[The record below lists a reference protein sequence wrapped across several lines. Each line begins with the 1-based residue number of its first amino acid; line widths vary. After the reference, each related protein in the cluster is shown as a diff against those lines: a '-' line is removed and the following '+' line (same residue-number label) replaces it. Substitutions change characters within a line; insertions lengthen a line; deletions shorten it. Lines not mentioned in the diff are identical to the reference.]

1 MYKAYGL
8 DPHQMTDLRGLRVD
22 KLLRGGRFDGQRAAL
37 LAYRRH
43 HGRPLHPRD
52 PWGGLTLAHY
62 RSIILDDLTG
72 GYGAGGMVLAR
83 MKERFKQLE
92 WTRPHDMAVVF
103 PPLA

>member
-1 MYKAYGL
+1 MVSA
-8 DPHQMTDLRGLRVD
+8 
-22 KLLRGGRFDGQRAAL
+22 GGRAAQPKTTDKVHRGRLGRLQAGGECPYGPKIDG
-37 LAYRRH
+37 
-43 HGRPLHPRD
+43 HPRD

-72 GYGAGGMVLAR
+72 GYGTGGMVLAR
-83 MKERFKQLE
+83 MKERYKQLP